1 MRGTSRKL
9 DGDGDGVAGG
19 TYRFGHLATD
29 QFFAFFGDL
38 DGDRDVDS
46 LDNTAFTLARN
57 TRRGQARIRAA
68 FDVEGDGD
76 VDALDF
82 MAFRANLNKTL
93 RFNHD
98 Q

>member
-57 TRRGQARIRAA
+57 TRRGQARIRLPLMSRETAMWM
-68 FDVEGDGD
+68 
-76 VDALDF
+76 LS
-82 MAFRANLNKTL
+82 TL
-93 RFNHD
+93 WHSEPI
-98 Q
+98 